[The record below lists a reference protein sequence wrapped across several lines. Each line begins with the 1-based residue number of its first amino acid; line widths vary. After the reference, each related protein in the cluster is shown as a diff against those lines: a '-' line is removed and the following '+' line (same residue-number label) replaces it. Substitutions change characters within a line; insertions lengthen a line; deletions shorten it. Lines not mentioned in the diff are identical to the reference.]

1 MMIYKT
7 APENVAAK
15 VISISNITP
24 TRLAEMGLKAHA
36 LGAELDPD
44 YGEFPTWL
52 RDRVAQDF
60 PLMIAGTP
68 EQPVW
73 SDDKCPIC
81 GGVYG
86 VNPNLA
92 PNSTVHMACA
102 WSRAESLTHDDSKES
117 APQESPNLISAEPV
131 SASALRRPRSLRG
144 GTRAAVGNPPAK
156 SLCPANSPNP
166 MPAR

>member
-102 WSRAESLTHDDSKES
+102 WSRAESLTHDDSKECGAV
-117 APQESPNLISAEPV
+117 APRNAYRIS
-131 SASALRRPRSLRG
+131 RRG
-144 GTRAAVGNPPAK
+144 GW
-156 SLCPANSPNP
+156 
-166 MPAR
+166 